1 MLLYCLVVL
10 FPQLER
16 EMKIYLVGCYD
27 IECNR
32 TIKAFKSKTDA
43 EIFKLELETE
53 HNRVRFFFN
62 HYEKEIDAEQVDYP
76 QNLYDKHDDGSI
88 SFEYFIDEMEVE

>member
-1 MLLYCLVVL
+1 
-10 FPQLER
+10 
-16 EMKIYLVGCYD
+16 MKIYLVGRYD
-27 IECNR
+27 IECSS
-32 TIKAFKSKTDA
+32 TIKAFKSKADA

-76 QNLYDKHDDGSI
+76 QNLYDLHDIGI
-88 SFEYFIDEMEVE
+88 SDLEYFIDELEVE